1 MGVPP
6 EGDAPRDIRERH
18 VACDDRPDMTT
29 FGGID
34 LGGTK
39 IQTVVVRTQTGT
51 PHGGGQAGGE
61 DHSVLGKA
69 RRLTPHSG
77 GPSAVVDALAECM
90 REAAKEAKLS
100 PGELDGIG
108 VGAPGEVDGE
118 AGTLARATNLSEW
131 EQPFPLAGA
140 LSERLATPVRLG
152 NDVRVA
158 TRAELELG
166 AGRGASSMLCVF
178 WGTGVGGGVVLDGK
192 LWLGRGGA
200 GEIGHMVVKQ
210 GGARCLCG
218 RRGCMEAYAGR
229 RAMEGKARRLV
240 KEGHESDLF
249 EIMRERER
257 TTLSSGVW
265 KHALDRGDHL
275 AHELIERAV
284 GALGTGIASAVNL
297 LDVELVLLGGG
308 LGARF
313 GEPMLTRIADAMR
326 PHLFNDTHPPELRM
340 AALGDLGGALGA
352 ALLCE
357 SH

>member
-1 MGVPP
+1 M
-6 EGDAPRDIRERH
+6 A
-18 VACDDRPDMTT
+18 TY
-29 FGGID
+29 GGID

-39 IQTVVVRTQTGT
+39 IQAVVVR
-51 PHGGGQAGGE
+51 GE
-61 DHSVLGKA
+61 DHEVLGQA
-69 RRLTPHSG
+69 RLLTPHSG
-77 GPSAVVDALAECM
+77 GPGAVVDALVQCM
-90 REAAKEAKLS
+90 SDAAKSASVSAER
-100 PGELDGIG
+100 LDGIG
-108 VGAPGEVDGE
+108 VGAPGEVDSS

-131 EQPFPLAGA
+131 EHPFPLAEA
-140 LSERLATPVRLG
+140 LAERLGPPVRIG

-158 TRAELELG
+158 TKAELQLG

-210 GGARCLCG
+210 DGARCLCG

-229 RAMEGKARRLV
+229 RAMEARVRRLV
-240 KEGHESDLF
+240 KQGHESDLLK
-249 EIMRERER
+249 IMRERKR
-257 TTLSSGVW
+257 QTLSSGVW
-265 KHALDRGDHL
+265 AHALDRGDHL

-284 GALGTGIASAVNL
+284 HALGSGIASAVNL

-308 LGARF
+308 LGTRF

-326 PHLFNDTHPPELRM
+326 PHLFNDTNPPEMRM

-352 ALLCE
+352 SLLCE
-357 SH
+357 VD